1 MQIIEIIISFIVILF
16 LLVFTA
22 LIEVEVKY
30 EYRVTLA
37 ILGMVMICSLPLVW
51 AISFNP
57 TKSHISL
64 FSHGFFIVMIGGL
77 IVSLCY
83 SWFLAEGLVFLSI
96 GTIETIEQLWL
107 SQFYPSFSFCML
119 KWNTWLAM
127 GILFMLLAIPER
139 LFRAKVG
146 KSV

>member
-1 MQIIEIIISFIVILF
+1 MKEIIMQIIQIIIPLIVILF

-37 ILGMVMICSLPLVW
+37 ILGIVMICSLPLVW
-51 AISFNP
+51 AISYP

-64 FSHGFFIVMIGGL
+64 FSHGFFIVMIGAL

-83 SWFLAEGLVFLSI
+83 SCF
-96 GTIETIEQLWL
+96 
-107 SQFYPSFSFCML
+107 
-119 KWNTWLAM
+119 
-127 GILFMLLAIPER
+127 
-139 LFRAKVG
+139 
-146 KSV
+146 

>member
-1 MQIIEIIISFIVILF
+1 MQIIQIIIPLIVIFL

-30 EYRVTLA
+30 EHRVKLA
-37 ILGMVMICSLPLVW
+37 ILGIVIICSLPLVW

-57 TKSHISL
+57 TKGPISL
-64 FSHGFFIVMIGGL
+64 FGHGFFIVMIGAL

-83 SWFLAEGLVFLSI
+83 SWFLAEGLVFLNI

-107 SQFYPSFSFCML
+107 SQFYPFFSFSML
-119 KWNTWLAM
+119 KWDTWLAM

-139 LFRAKVG
+139 LFRG
-146 KSV
+146 KIK